1 MNVFDLFAKIGLDS
15 AGFQTGLSAAS
26 TSFNSFADLTKK
38 VALGVTEA
46 AVKLGVNATKE
57 LASTFVS
64 LTNETADY
72 GDTVDK
78 MSQKM
83 GLSTE
88 AYQEWDAV
96 MQHSGTSM
104 ESLKMSMKTLA
115 SAAQT
120 GKDSFDKLGIS
131 QEQIA
136 KMSQEELF
144 SATITALQNV
154 ENETERT
161 YLAGQLLGR
170 GATELGALLNT
181 SAEETQ
187 AMKDKV
193 HELGGVMSKDAVKA
207 SAKFK
212 DNMQDLKT
220 AISGFK
226 RGVASEFLPGVNTVI
241 AGFTDLISGGEN
253 AAEEI
258 QKGIDNIIETFNN
271 AMGEGGVIS
280 QIIDRLPDLLPVV
293 VNAAVKLFTGIV
305 QAFDKIIAKLEP
317 MLPEL
322 IDTIVDGLVKGLP
335 LLIQGG
341 LKLLL
346 AIIQGIADNIDKL
359 VQCVLDMIPV
369 IIDTLI
375 EHLPELVEAGVKI
388 VAAIIT
394 GIVQH
399 LPELLSKVA
408 ELMGAILVEI
418 GKAFGKLIDKGK
430 EIVGK
435 IGEGIGNA
443 VGTVTD
449 KIKEIWKA
457 IKNFFKGVWKE
468 AVEIGED
475 IIEGIVS
482 GFTST
487 WNTLKG
493 ALTDDFWGNWKSGM
507 KSILGINSPSKVAAR
522 ELGAPIAEGIGY
534 GFEKEMKNVTE
545 MMQSTL
551 PTQIDLDTDVNVN
564 GGNGGGSGG
573 SRTITLVLT
582 DGWGHVIA
590 QGVTSDVNLIQGEM
604 LSLSERGVEV

>member
-226 RGVASEFLPGVNTVI
+226 RSVASEFLPGVNTI
-241 AGFTDLISGGEN
+241 LSGFTDLLSGGEN
-253 AAEEI
+253 AADEI
-258 QKGIDNIIETFNN
+258 EAGINQIIDTFDK

-280 QIIDRLPDLLPVV
+280 QIIDKLPDLLPVLV
-293 VNAAVKLFTGIV
+293 DAAVKLFTGIV

-375 EHLPELVEAGVKI
+375 DHLPELVEAGVKI

-399 LPELLSKVA
+399 LPELLGKIA

-418 GKAFGKLIDKGK
+418 GKAFGDLFEKGG
-430 EIVGK
+430 EILGE
-435 IGEGIGNA
+435 IGAGIKSAFFKVTDAIGDLWD
-443 VGTVTD
+443 TVTG
-449 KIKEIWKA
+449 
-457 IKNFFKGVWKE
+457 FFKGVWDE
-468 AVEIGED
+468 AVSIGEN

-482 GFTST
+482 GFTT
-487 WNTLKG
+487 AWDTLKG
-493 ALTDDFWGNWKSGM
+493 ALTDDFFDNWITGFKDIFGIFSPSRVMRDQIG
-507 KSILGINSPSKVAAR
+507 KYLALGI
-522 ELGAPIAEGIGY
+522 GEG
-534 GFEKEMKNVTE
+534 FSEEMKNVTE
-545 MMQSTL
+545 DMQATIPS
-551 PTQIDLDTDVNVN
+551 QMDFDTDINVK